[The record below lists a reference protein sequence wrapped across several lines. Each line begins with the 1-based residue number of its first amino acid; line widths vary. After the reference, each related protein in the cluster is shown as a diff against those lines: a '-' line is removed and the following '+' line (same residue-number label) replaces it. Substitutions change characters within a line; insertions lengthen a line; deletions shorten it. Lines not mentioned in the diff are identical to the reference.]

1 MYYNRIALK
10 QRAKR
15 QTRLGNP
22 AVFLVT
28 LVYILATTWV
38 SNVADLIVPNP
49 FNAMADVFNSWA
61 VTLENMEYVSQG
73 ALDAMTQQLWASL
86 RGPQAMIGLLVALI
100 IVFYSLVVNLGYY
113 GYTLQIMRGQGGG
126 YGDLFS
132 RFYLAGKMIL
142 LQVLKILFIYLWS
155 LLFFFPGIVAAYRY
169 RLAEYCLLDD
179 PDISALEA
187 IRRSKALMRGRKMD
201 LFITDLSFIGWMF
214 LEVLAFEVIYTPVAM
229 LTGVDALATLLG
241 LAAQTAVAVFVLSYQ
256 QLTYAG
262 FYLFTLGNQA
272 PPVDQASGFDPNGR
286 PRNPFDNGANG
297 PTSGF
302 DRNPWDVGGG
312 SDNNEGWNQ

>member
-10 QRAKR
+10 QRAK
-15 QTRLGNP
+15 QQSRLGNP

-38 SNVADLIVPNP
+38 SNLVDLIVTNP
-49 FNAMADVFNSWA
+49 FNAMTDVFNSWA

-86 RGPQAMIGLLVALI
+86 RGPQAMVGLLVALI
-100 IVFYSLVVNLGYY
+100 IAFYSMVVDFGYC
-113 GYTLQIMRGQGGG
+113 GYTLEIMRGQGGG
-126 YGDLFS
+126 YGDMFS
-132 RFYLAGKMIL
+132 RFYMAGKIIL
-142 LQVLKILFIYLWS
+142 LQVLKFVFIYLWS
-155 LLFFFPGIVAAYRY
+155 LLFVFPGLIAMYRY
-169 RLAEYCLLDD
+169 RLADYCLLDD

-201 LFITDLSFIGWMF
+201 LFITDLSFIGWLL
-214 LEVLAFEVIYTPVAM
+214 LETLAFQVIYTPVMM

-241 LAAQTAVAVFVLSYQ
+241 LAAETAVAVFVLSYQ

-272 PPVDQASGFDPNGR
+272 PPVDQTPGFDSNGR
-286 PRNPFDNGANG
+286 PRNPFDDGGNG
-297 PTSGF
+297 PASGF

-312 SDNNEGWNQ
+312 NDNNEGWNQ